1 MIGFP
6 KPKKLTRVTIST
18 PFFNNGSYPN
28 VQRGDYENS
37 KGTMYFRSKW
47 EANYALVLD
56 MLVKHN
62 QIKSW
67 EYEKKTF
74 VFDKV
79 EFGTRR
85 YMPDFEV
92 TRNDGTIY
100 YVEVKGYM
108 DGRSKTKLR
117 RMKKYYPEV
126 ELILV
131 EKDEYNAY
139 KKQLG
144 KILHFY

>member
-1 MIGFP
+1 MISFP
-6 KPKKLTRVTIST
+6 KPEKRVR
-18 PFFNNGSYPN
+18 PQMFFTGAYPN

-56 MLVKHN
+56 FMVKN
-62 QIKSW
+62 GEIKSW
-67 EYEKKTF
+67 EYEATTF

-85 YMPDFEV
+85 YLPDFKIFN
-92 TRNDGTIY
+92 NDGT
-100 YVEVKGYM
+100 VEYHEIKGFM

-117 RMKKYYPEV
+117 RMAKYFPDV
-126 ELILV
+126 KLILIQ
-131 EKDEYNAY
+131 KDEYNAY

>member
-1 MIGFP
+1 MISFP
-6 KPKKLTRVTIST
+6 KPPKIDR
-18 PFFNNGSYPN
+18 PQMNFYGNGSYPN
-28 VQRGDYENS
+28 VQRGEYENS

-56 MLVKHN
+56 FLVKHGE
-62 QIKSW
+62 IKSW
-67 EYEKKTF
+67 EYENKTF

-85 YMPDFEV
+85 YMPDFEI
-92 TRNDGTIY
+92 TNNDGGIEY
-100 YVEVKGYM
+100 HEIKGYM

-117 RMKKYYPEV
+117 RMKKYYPDIQLV
-126 ELILV
+126 LV

-144 KILHFY
+144 KLLNFY

>member
-6 KPKKLTRVTIST
+6 KPPKLNR
-18 PFFNNGSYPN
+18 PQMNFYNNGSYPN
-28 VQRGDYENS
+28 VQRGEYENS

-47 EANYALVLD
+47 EANIALVLD
-56 MLVKHN
+56 FMVK
-62 QIKSW
+62 QGEIKDW
-67 EYEKKTF
+67 EYESQTF

-85 YMPDFEV
+85 YLPDFKLIN
-92 TRNDGTIY
+92 NDGTILFW
-100 YVEVKGYM
+100 EVKGYL

-117 RMKKYYPEV
+117 RMAKYYPEV
-126 ELILV
+126 KLVLI

-144 KILHFY
+144 GILHFY